1 MVADVSMLAILRCEE
16 GAVTGCSKLLEERR
30 LSLTRRSRASS
41 SSVSPSSASLTASPA
56 AA

>member
-1 MVADVSMLAILRCEE
+1 MLAILRCEE
-16 GAVTGCSKLLEERR
+16 GAVIDCSKLLEERR